1 MTSPSPADSPSAL
14 AQTVSQSFADRPT
27 FEQVA
32 QQMLQ
37 QAIKA
42 RYPSLTIDLAKTQ
55 LATPNAITRGWHFQ
69 PFMPRVLEY
78 LALGTSVDFSPPGK
92 S

>member
-69 PFMPRVLEY
+69 PFMPRVLE
-78 LALGTSVDFSPPGK
+78 LPGPRHLRGFQPPGK